1 MVFFKNW
8 NKKYSNLKIK
18 LFNTITDNVGLP
30 PGKPTLRAIRFS
42 LKDVLELLALE
53 LLIRKFRIDIGIR
66 RRQHP
71 TSLLYAPLKLNNTYL
86 L

>member
-1 MVFFKNW
+1 VVFFKNW

-42 LKDVLELLALE
+42 LKDVLELLAAGMTN
-53 LLIRKFRIDIGIR
+53 RKIPKR
-66 RRQHP
+66 HP
-71 TSLLYAPLKLNNTYL
+71 ALAEDNI
-86 L
+86 

>member
-18 LFNTITDNVGLP
+18 LFNTITDIVGLP

-42 LKDVLELLALE
+42 LKDVLEPLAFGMTNREIPKRHPASEDDNSDFSFICALE
-53 LLIRKFRIDIGIR
+53 IE
-66 RRQHP
+66 
-71 TSLLYAPLKLNNTYL
+71 
-86 L
+86 